1 MEFIYKTEV
10 TMKPYNRKNWWI
22 DSGIVRDVRI
32 YAVNLEAAL
41 KEYAAIVK
49 EKYCVEISDNALK
62 NKQPMYV
69 DTKYGEKQVG
79 YVITGRTEFDD
90 GNYHWSKQYIDLW
103 VEVLS
108 IIETTFPAA

>member
-1 MEFIYKTEV
+1 MEFIFKTEAG
-10 TMKPYNRKNWWI
+10 MKPYNRKKWWI
-22 DSGIVRDVRI
+22 DSDIVKEARI

-41 KEYAAIVK
+41 KEYVEIVK
-49 EKYCVEISDNALK
+49 EKFGVEISNNALK

-79 YVITGRTEFDD
+79 YVITGQTDFEN
-90 GNYHWSKQYIDLW
+90 GNYKWVKQYIDLW